1 MYVGTLDA
9 HAIRKITPDGT
20 VTTFAGQALEPGA
33 IDAKGS
39 AARFSMPWALA
50 VDAHGVLWVIAV
62 ASDFYH
68 SMLRTVAPDGTVTLL
83 AGKKGES
90 GSADGPGDVARFNSP
105 TGIVADASGTLYV
118 SDSFNN
124 AIRTIRCR

>member
-1 MYVGTLDA
+1 MTKEKLQSF
-9 HAIRKITPDGT
+9 KIGDTQKKAT
-20 VTTFAGQALEPGA
+20 VRG
-33 IDAKGS
+33 
-39 AARFSMPWALA
+39 
-50 VDAHGVLWVIAV
+50 
-62 ASDFYH
+62 
-68 SMLRTVAPDGTVTLL
+68 